1 MTKRGSLTIELSL
14 LTPAIISV
22 LIIVIFSG
30 YFYHDRCVIQRAAYT
45 SVLKSSAISD
55 ADENTADMIFEDE
68 LSGRLIGKWDLQ
80 KKIETSDDYISL
92 RVSGNMKCID
102 GIFTKYLSN
111 MMYKIDIS
119 ESAFDVNAPDY
130 LRRHSLN

>member
-14 LTPAIISV
+14 LTPAIVSV

-55 ADENTADMIFEDE
+55 ADDNTADKIFEDE

-102 GIFTKYLSN
+102 GIFTKYLSK
-111 MMYKIDIS
+111 MMYRIDIS
-119 ESAFDVNAPDY
+119 ESALKLNAPNY
-130 LRRHSLN
+130 LRMHSLN